1 MKYQKFVAI
10 LAFVAVG
17 PLLGFTLTTAFYL
30 ILVVPETG
38 YFFERLLNEVGFIL
52 LLCYG
57 VGFLPALG
65 AGICFVC
72 QRDASNQIL
81 STILVGVITSCLLS
95 ILLAPWLMW
104 MMRLPLIFIIP
115 LFMIV
120 GGVSALVI
128 AKTLTLLM
136 GKPIRRRH
144 D

>member
-17 PLLGFTLTTAFYL
+17 PLLGFTITTAFYL
-30 ILVVPETG
+30 FLVPEAG
-38 YFFERLLNEVGFIL
+38 YFFERLLNEAGFIL

-57 VGFLPALG
+57 VGILPALG

-72 QRDASNQIL
+72 QCDASSQIL

-104 MMRLPLIFIIP
+104 MMRLTLIFIIP
-115 LFMIV
+115 LFMV
-120 GGVSALVI
+120 MGGASALVI